1 MLAQLSA
8 KHTRAPNSS
17 DEGLGKAGTSSQE
30 RTVFQGKKEGEAE
43 ETSEQRRDRA
53 SPAHLPLLLCRSL
66 AYGLCFDR
74 HEITS
79 RSFLITVNSLRAAVS
94 FIDTYAE
101 ELGDHRSPGK
111 QIIIDIS
118 KLVSIGV

>member
-101 ELGDHRSPGK
+101 ELGDHQSPGK